1 MREKF
6 RGWQVLA
13 GCILCMFLIQGTLQA
28 FAVFMPA
35 IVADTGWKLSLV
47 AQVSTFCSG
56 SAFLANLALTPTLK
70 KISARTAL
78 IIGAA
83 FLAIHNTVY
92 CFSQNVYVLWLG
104 AFLGGIALAWGT
116 MTPCSI
122 IITNWFNKN
131 RSQYIAAAVA
141 GSMFGS
147 VLINPL
153 AALLIK
159 YFGWRYAYLIIGPGA
174 GLCALLLIF
183 ILIRNDPASLGQ
195 RPHGET
201 PEDAVGEYGGVSASE
216 ARRSLSYKLLL
227 MGIFLV
233 GLSTNVENYMPAFW
247 QSRGL
252 SSVQSSLVLSA
263 YAFVAAVISIIM
275 SKINDRLGGR
285 SYVGLTCLCFV
296 ASLTIMSY
304 TGVCGSFWLLVLC
317 CIPFAAGAKK
327 AVTMTPPLV
336 VAEAFGRRNYSRI
349 IGPFA
354 AVLQLGIASSNL
366 AIGPLADMSYP
377 LAFTV
382 MAAVNILGTGTIILA
397 LKLNP
402 YKS

>member
-6 RGWQVLA
+6 YGWRVLA
-13 GCILCMFLIQGTLQA
+13 GCILCMFLVQSTMQA

-35 IVADTGWKLSLV
+35 IVADTGWKLSMV

-56 SAFLANLALTPTLK
+56 SAFLANLALTPALK

-78 IIGAA
+78 ITGAA
-83 FLAIHNTVY
+83 FLAIHNIVY
-92 CFSQNVYVLWLG
+92 CFSQNVYILWAG

-153 AALLIK
+153 VALLIER
-159 YFGWRYAYLIIGPGA
+159 FGWRYAYLITGPGA
-174 GLCALLLIF
+174 SLCALLLIF
-183 ILIRNDPASLGQ
+183 LLIRDDPSPLGQ
-195 RPHGET
+195 RPYGEL
-201 PEDAVGEYGGVSASE
+201 PEDAGREYGGISAGE
-216 ARRSLSYKLLL
+216 ARKSLSYKLLF

-233 GLSTNVENYMPAFW
+233 GFSTNVENYMPAFW

-252 SSVQSSLVLSA
+252 SSVQASLVLSA

-275 SKINDRLGGR
+275 SKVNDKLGGR
-285 SYVGLTCLCFV
+285 SYVGLTCLCFA
-296 ASLTIMSY
+296 ASLMIMSY

-317 CIPFAAGAKK
+317 CTPFAAGAKK

-336 VAEAFGRRNYSRI
+336 VAEAFGRRDYSRI

-366 AIGPLADMSYP
+366 AIGPLADLSYP
-377 LAFTV
+377 LAFTA
-382 MAAVNILGTGTIILA
+382 MAAVNILGAGTVILA
-397 LKLNP
+397 LNLRP
-402 YKS
+402 YKK